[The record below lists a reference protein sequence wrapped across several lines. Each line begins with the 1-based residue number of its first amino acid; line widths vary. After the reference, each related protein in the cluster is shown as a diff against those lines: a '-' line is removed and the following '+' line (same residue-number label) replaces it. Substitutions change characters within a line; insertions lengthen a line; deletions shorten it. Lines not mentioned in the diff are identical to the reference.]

1 MSGYPME
8 RITGVIAAMITPFD
22 SQENVDIKRTE
33 ALVDFLLERDI
44 DGLYLTGS
52 TGEGFLMNADERKL
66 VVDTVVQRVAG
77 RKPVIVHIGDIGTRK
92 SIELARHASAAGA
105 DAISSVP
112 PFYWH
117 FSDADIFAYYRD
129 ISEATS
135 LPMVVYNVPLAGLMG
150 TELLL
155 KLAQLDNVRGLKF
168 TGKDHDQMGHIKA
181 ELGADFMVYSG
192 CDEMALSG
200 LTVGADGIIGSFYNA
215 MPEVFKQIYAC
226 ARAGELTQAARLQ
239 RIATEIILEAI
250 KYDYMPLLHTMIT
263 WQGVDMGYSRRPF
276 YNYSDSELE
285 GFKAQLRLIRDR
297 YHVKPGEVLLLEC
310 V

>member
-1 MSGYPME
+1 MSGFAMDD
-8 RITGVIAAMITPFD
+8 ITGVIAAMITPFD
-22 SQENVDIKRTE
+22 EQENVDVKRTE

-52 TGEGFLMNADERKL
+52 TGEGFLMNAEERKL

-77 RKPVIVHIGDIGTRK
+77 RRPVIVHIGDIGTRK
-92 SIELARHASAAGA
+92 SIELARHAYAAGA

-112 PFYWH
+112 PFYWR
-117 FSDADIFAYYRD
+117 FSEADIFEYYKD
-129 ISEATS
+129 ISEATP

-155 KLAQLDNVRGLKF
+155 KLAQLENVRGLKF

-181 ELGADFMVYSG
+181 ELGPDFMVYSG

-200 LTVGADGIIGSFYNA
+200 LSVGADGLIGSFYNA
-215 MPEVFKQIYAC
+215 MPEVFKCIYAC
-226 ARAGELTQAARLQ
+226 ARAGEFVRAARLQ

-263 WQGVDMGYSRRPF
+263 WQGVDMGNSRRPF
-276 YNYSDSELE
+276 RNYADGELVD
-285 GFKAQLRLIRDR
+285 FKARLRAIRDR
-297 YHVKPGEVLLLEC
+297 YQVAPGEVRLLEC

>member
-1 MSGYPME
+1 MSGYAMG
-8 RITGVIAAMITPFD
+8 RITGVIAALITPFD
-22 SQENVDIKRTE
+22 SAENVDVERVK
-33 ALVDFLLERDI
+33 ALVDFLIARDI

-66 VVDTVVQRVAG
+66 VVDAVVERVAG

-92 SIELARHASAAGA
+92 SIELARHAYSAGA

-112 PFYWH
+112 PFYWR
-117 FSDADIFAYYRD
+117 FGEDDIFEYYRD
-129 ISEATS
+129 ISEATP

-155 KLAQLDNVRGLKF
+155 RLARLEQVRGLKF

-200 LTVGADGIIGSFYNA
+200 LSVGADGIIGSFYNA
-215 MPEVFKQIYAC
+215 MPEAFKRIYALAC
-226 ARAGELTQAARLQ
+226 AGEYAQAARLQ

-250 KYDYMPLLHTMIT
+250 KYDYMPLLHSMIT
-263 WQGVDMGYSRRPF
+263 WQGVDAGYSRRPF
-276 YNYSDSELE
+276 HNYSDGELE
-285 GFKAQLRLIRDR
+285 GFKAQLRAIRAR
-297 YHVKPGEVLLLEC
+297 FSVAPGEVRVLDC